1 MGGYSAPAFF
11 LRLKSAGQRRK
22 VAKTAIKSSPSKPPT
37 TPPMIGAASDPP
49 LLAGEV
55 LDVFGAVPVEEDE
68 DTDVVI

>member
-1 MGGYSAPAFF
+1 
-11 LRLKSAGQRRK
+11 
-22 VAKTAIKSSPSKPPT
+22 
-37 TPPMIGAASDPP
+37 MIGAASDPP